1 MPIIEN
7 PKNFDYGHV
16 FIMRGKNILVKKGSS
31 AQASTAK
38 PLGKEDLPD
47 QQTATKCL
55 SAQIVSDWYA
65 EAELD
70 YCALMLEDGSP
81 TPSALEEIPLRQFF
95 WQSKSEE
102 EQKNAVTSKVS
113 SLAARAHGFLC
124 LRQTY
129 RYCPKCGSLLTV
141 HSTQVAKVCPSC
153 GRIDFPR
160 IEPAII
166 VLVSKGDQILLA
178 KSKTVVSGFYSC
190 IAGFMEHG
198 ESAEQCVE
206 REVME
211 ETGLKIKNI
220 TYKGSQPWPFPDQL
234 MLAFTAEY
242 ESGQIKIQESEIE
255 DAGWYSRD
263 NLPPIP
269 QPGSVAYNLIMGI
282 FGNK

>member
-1 MPIIEN
+1 MPITEN
-7 PKNFDYGHV
+7 PKNFNHGHI
-16 FIMRGKNILVKKGSS
+16 FIMRGKNILIKKGSS

-47 QQTATKCL
+47 PQTATKCL

-129 RYCPKCGSLLTV
+129 RYCPKCGSLLT
-141 HSTQVAKVCPSC
+141 
-153 GRIDFPR
+153 
-160 IEPAII
+160 EPKLQKFAP
-166 VLVSKGDQILLA
+166 LA
-178 KSKTVVSGFYSC
+178 
-190 IAGFMEHG
+190 
-198 ESAEQCVE
+198 
-206 REVME
+206 E
-211 ETGLKIKNI
+211 E
-220 TYKGSQPWPFPDQL
+220 
-234 MLAFTAEY
+234 
-242 ESGQIKIQESEIE
+242 
-255 DAGWYSRD
+255 
-263 NLPPIP
+263 
-269 QPGSVAYNLIMGI
+269 
-282 FGNK
+282 